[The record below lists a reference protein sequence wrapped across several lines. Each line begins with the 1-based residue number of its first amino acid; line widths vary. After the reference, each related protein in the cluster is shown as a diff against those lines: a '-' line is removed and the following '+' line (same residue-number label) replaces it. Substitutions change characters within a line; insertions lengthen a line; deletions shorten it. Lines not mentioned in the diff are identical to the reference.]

1 MYFDRSRKASI
12 WLRTGDILTVFLNR
26 NAFEESVGDQVEI
39 RGAVPIDGEYKSA
52 QATITIEDGKIKEM
66 QKLKRYHYE
75 K

>member
-26 NAFEESVGDQVEI
+26 NAYEESIGDQVEI
-39 RGAVPIDGEYKSA
+39 RGSVPIDGKYKSA
-52 QATITIEDGKIKEM
+52 QAVITIENGKIKEM
-66 QKLKRYHYE
+66 QKLRRYHYE